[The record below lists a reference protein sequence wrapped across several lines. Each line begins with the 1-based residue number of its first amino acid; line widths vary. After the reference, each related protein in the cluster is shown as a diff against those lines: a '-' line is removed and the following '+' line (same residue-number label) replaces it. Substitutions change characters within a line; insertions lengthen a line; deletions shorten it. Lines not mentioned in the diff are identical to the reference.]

1 MLPLIIILEEIYK
14 IQLRLTQSINSS
26 YLLDPLTSSQTGVLP
41 SQQLVL
47 ARESHVVAR
56 EGEPVP
62 VIPKKTNNL
71 SLSLHEGHTC
81 VDPNDSAH
89 FSK

>member
-1 MLPLIIILEEIYK
+1 MLPLIIILKEIYK

-47 ARESHVVAR
+47 VKESLVVAQ

-62 VIPKKTNNL
+62 VISKKTNNL
-71 SLSLHEGHTC
+71 LACH
-81 VDPNDSAH
+81 
-89 FSK
+89 